1 LKEIELII
9 VGGGPG
15 GIAAA
20 IEAAKAGVEAVM
32 LDENLKPGGQIY
44 RQFEDGFIVH
54 HPNKLDLT
62 YSKGQALVQE
72 FESIKN
78 QITYINNALVWGLFP
93 ERELT
98 YQHNGSSTSLRYQNL
113 IIAPGAYD
121 RPVPFPGWTLPG
133 VFTAGGAQRFVKI
146 QRVLPG
152 ENILLAGTGPLQ
164 LALASQILKAGGN
177 IKMILEAGRVSN
189 WTKFVMGFWGQWELL
204 SQGWQYL
211 SSIVKARVPIL
222 RRHIIV
228 EVRGKDCVE
237 EAVIAEVD
245 GNWRPIKKTQ
255 RAVAVDTVCLGYG
268 LVPSTEITRLAG
280 CRHQYEPRLGGWI
293 PVRGENMETSVSG
306 VFAVG
311 DGAGVSGGQAA
322 LEQGRIAGI
331 SVAESLVRISLEDAR
346 QRKQPAFSK
355 LKKLNRLRHVL
366 DEISMPRAGLFEL
379 ARDDTVICRCEE
391 ITLGEIRQAVAAG
404 ANDINEVK
412 RITRSGMGRCQGRMC
427 GPAIVEIIRPENIAE
442 APAPSYLNIR
452 PPFKPIEL
460 GVVMKHENL
469 KESSP
474 NKEGYQCE

>member
-1 LKEIELII
+1 MELII

-20 IEAAKAGVEAVM
+20 IEAANAGVEVMM

-44 RQFEDGFIVH
+44 RQFENGFNVQD
-54 HPNKLDLT
+54 PKKLDST
-62 YSKGQALVQE
+62 YHKGQALVQE

-93 ERELT
+93 KRELA
-98 YQHNGSSTSLRYQNL
+98 YRHNGSSTSVRYQNL

-133 VFTAGGAQRFVKI
+133 VFTAGGAQRFVKM
-146 QRVLPG
+146 QRILPG

-164 LALASQILKAGGN
+164 LALASQILNVGGN

-189 WTKFVMGFWGQWELL
+189 WTKFAMGFWGQWELL
-204 SQGWQYL
+204 SQGWQHL
-211 SSIVKARVPIL
+211 RSIVKARVPIL
-222 RRHIIV
+222 RRHIIL

-237 EAVIAEVD
+237 QAVIAAVD
-245 GNWRPIKKTQ
+245 GNWRPLKKTQ
-255 RAVAVDTVCLGYG
+255 RAVSVDTVCLGYG
-268 LVPSTEITRLAG
+268 LVPSTEITRLAN
-280 CRHQYEPRLGGWI
+280 CRHQYEPRFGGWI

-311 DGAGVSGGQAA
+311 DGAGVAGGQAA

-331 SVAESLVRISLEDAR
+331 SVAESLGRISLDDAR

-355 LKKLNRLRHVL
+355 LEKLNRLRQVL
-366 DEISMPRAGLFEL
+366 DEISMPRAGLFAL

-404 ANDINEVK
+404 ANEINEIK
-412 RITRSGMGRCQGRMC
+412 RITRLGMGRCQGRMC
-427 GPAIVEIIRPENIAE
+427 APAIVEIIRPENIAE
-442 APAPSYLNIR
+442 APAPGYLNIR
-452 PPFKPIEL
+452 PPLKPIEL
-460 GVVMKHENL
+460 SVVMEHENL
-469 KESSP
+469 KE
-474 NKEGYQCE
+474 